1 MSKETEVIEQN
12 KEEIS
17 ESMDVE
23 RPYTLRKLKDSDLF
37 NVLNIF
43 RKVGLKEFK
52 DAFTQITGGKSME
65 AIGYAVVFEM
75 ASIVI
80 SNLPSAESEIYAL
93 CSSLSGIPEEEIKE
107 MEFGTVPLMI
117 YDAFGEVKNTS
128 FFKVLSKL
136 L

>member
-1 MSKETEVIEQN
+1 MSKETELIEQVQEPV
-12 KEEIS
+12 EETI
-17 ESMDVE
+17 E

-37 NVLNIF
+37 PILNIF

-52 DAFTQITGGKSME
+52 DAFSQVVDGKSVDE
-65 AIGYAVVFEM
+65 IGFSVLFEM
-75 ASIVI
+75 ATIVI
-80 SNLPSAESEIYAL
+80 SNFPSAEAEIYAL
-93 CSSLSGIPEEEIKE
+93 CSSLSGIQEEEISE

-117 YDAFGEVKNTS
+117 YDAFSEVKNTA